1 MAIIYTNQSS
11 GRKHKSASKK
21 LAQARLEHAG
31 FLLSL
36 GIVPS
41 KRRAKPAPVYNFPDL
56 SVKSVAPTSDNLY
69 VGGGYKRTIDDYK
82 WRKDQAESKETIKA
96 IEQKRKR
103 IAPIY
108 NKGPAAYIVDGE
120 DLTTLGRKV

>member
-11 GRKHKSASKK
+11 GRKRKSASKK

-96 IEQKRKR
+96 IEQKRKQ
-103 IAPIY
+103 IIIPY
-108 NKGPAAYIVDGE
+108 NKGPTMLLNRSD
-120 DLTTLGRKV
+120 DLSSIGKKV